1 MKIASSNLGAM
12 VDELTVVD
20 AGGSATGL
28 VYAGFVVAGCIA
40 DRLVLDICALTELNN
55 SCC

>member
-1 MKIASSNLGAM
+1 M